1 LTRILILG
9 DTHIPDRAER
19 IPQSLVKMVEDE
31 LWDYVLFTGD
41 FTSLEVKTWV
51 EKLGKKT
58 LAVKGNMDYLPFPTH
73 QRIIINDHV
82 FGVFH
87 GHGVSPRG
95 DVRKLAVIAESIKA
109 DVLVTGHTHLPFVK
123 SDPSGKVLLLN
134 PGSATGAWSGELESG
149 PPSIMLV
156 ETKDQ
161 LIEIKLIQI
170 LQGSLYETVFMA
182 RKRDKWFIHSG

>member
-19 IPQSLVKMVEDE
+19 IPQSLVKLVEDE

-51 EKLGKKT
+51 EKRGKKT

-73 QRIIINDHV
+73 QRIIINGHV

-123 SDPSGKVLLLN
+123 SDPSGRVLLLN

>member
-1 LTRILILG
+1 MTRILILG

-19 IPQSLVKMVEDE
+19 IPQPFVKFVESE

-58 LAVKGNMDYLPFPTH
+58 LVVKGNMDYLPLPTY

-87 GHGVSPRG
+87 GHGVYPRG
-95 DVRKLAVIAESIKA
+95 DVKKLAVIAESIKA

-123 SDPSGKVLLLN
+123 SDPSGRVLLLN

-156 ETKDQ
+156 EAKDQ
-161 LIEIKLIQI
+161 LLEIKLVQI
-170 LQGSLYETVFMA
+170 LQGSLYESVFIA
-182 RKRDKWFIHSG
+182 RKRDKWIIHSG

>member
-1 LTRILILG
+1 MTRILILG

-19 IPQSLVKMVEDE
+19 IPQPLVKLVESE

-51 EKLGKKT
+51 ERLGKKT
-58 LAVKGNMDYLPFPTH
+58 FAVKGNMDYLPYPTH

-95 DVRKLAVIAESIKA
+95 DVKKLAVIAESIKA

-123 SDPSGKVLLLN
+123 SDPSGRVLLLN

-156 ETKDQ
+156 EAKDQ
-161 LIEIKLIQI
+161 LLEIKLVQI
-170 LQGSLYETVFMA
+170 LQDSLHESVFIA
-182 RKRDKWFIHSG
+182 RKRDKWIIHSE

>member
-19 IPQSLVKMVEDE
+19 IPQPLVKLVESE

-87 GHGVSPRG
+87 GHGVYPRG
-95 DVRKLAVIAESIKA
+95 DVKKLAVIAESIKA

-123 SDPSGKVLLLN
+123 SDPSGRVMLLN

-161 LIEIKLIQI
+161 LLEIKLVQI
-170 LQGSLYETVFMA
+170 LQGNLYESVFIA
-182 RKRDKWFIHSG
+182 RKRDKWIIHSG